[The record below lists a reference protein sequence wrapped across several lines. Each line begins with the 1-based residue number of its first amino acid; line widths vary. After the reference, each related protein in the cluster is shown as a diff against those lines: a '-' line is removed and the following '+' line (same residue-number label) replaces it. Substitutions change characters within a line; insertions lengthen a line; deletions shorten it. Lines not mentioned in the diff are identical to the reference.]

1 MTGSDPHLSSAS
13 PRFAGHRVLIT
24 GGGGFIG
31 SALAERLVDSN
42 QVTLYDQSFRNNAV
56 ALSRAWDHRSLRLVE
71 GSVLDERRLA
81 EATRGH
87 DTVVHL
93 AAVVG
98 VNNVRA
104 RGLDTIE
111 TNFTGTRN
119 LLRALDGRDG
129 LHRFVYFST
138 SEVSGINAFRAGEES
153 PATIGPV
160 GEARWTY
167 SIAKLAGEHLVYCY
181 HRERQLPTV
190 TIRPFNVFGRLRLG
204 DHAMLRF
211 IAAAQRGHPLEVHG
225 DGAQI
230 RSWCYID
237 DFVDAL
243 LRALERPAAVGQ
255 TFNIGNPRNT
265 LTIYDLA
272 RRVVSQ
278 LDSSSEIVFRKIEFS
293 DIDVRVPRMTKA
305 FELLGFQP
313 RFELAE
319 AILAT
324 AEWYADHLPADRR
337 PTDHLPADHLPAGRK
352 PTDHLPA
359 DHEPTHADSP
369 PPRPTD

>member
-1 MTGSDPHLSSAS
+1 MSGTDPPLTDPPPTEPPS
-13 PRFAGHRVLIT
+13 FAGHKVLVT

-31 SALAERLVDSN
+31 SALTERLVANN
-42 QVTLYDQSFRNNAV
+42 QVTLYDRSFHDNAV
-56 ALSRAWDHRSLRLVE
+56 ALSRAWKHPSLRLVK
-71 GSVLDERRLA
+71 GSVLDEDALA
-81 EATRGH
+81 KVAEGH
-87 DTVVHL
+87 DTIVHL

-119 LLRALDGRDG
+119 LLRAVDGRDD

-181 HRERQLPTV
+181 HRERGLPTV

-211 IAAAQRGHPLEVHG
+211 IAAAQRGEPLEVHG

-237 DFVDAL
+237 DFLDAL
-243 LRALERPAAVGQ
+243 VRALERPAAVGE

-272 RRVVSQ
+272 RRVVSL
-278 LDSSSEIVFRKIEFS
+278 LDSTSEIVFRKIDFS

-305 FELLGFQP
+305 SDLLGFQP
-313 RFELAE
+313 RIELAD

-324 AEWYADHLPADRR
+324 AEWYARNPPNGEHRPPRRR
-337 PTDHLPADHLPAGRK
+337 PDA
-352 PTDHLPA
+352 
-359 DHEPTHADSP
+359 
-369 PPRPTD
+369 

>member
-1 MTGSDPHLSSAS
+1 MTGSDPHLSPAS
-13 PRFAGHRVLIT
+13 PHFCGHRVLVT

-56 ALSRAWDHRSLRLVE
+56 ALSRAWNHRSLKLVE
-71 GSVLDERRLA
+71 GSVLDERRLV
-81 EATRGH
+81 EAARGH

-98 VNNVRA
+98 VDNVRA

-111 TNFTGTRN
+111 INFAGTRN
-119 LLRALDGRDG
+119 VLRALDGHRD

-138 SEVSGINAFRAGEES
+138 SEVSGVNAFRACEEA
-153 PATIGPV
+153 PATIGAV
-160 GEARWTY
+160 GEVRWTY

-190 TIRPFNVFGRLRLG
+190 TIRPFNVFGPLRLG

-211 IAAAQRGHPLEVHG
+211 IAAAQRGRPLEVHG

-243 LRALERPAAVGQ
+243 LRALECPAAVGE

-272 RRVVSQ
+272 RRVVS
-278 LDSSSEIVFRKIEFS
+278 LLNSTSEIVFRKIDFS

-313 RFELAE
+313 RVELAE

-324 AEWYADHLPADRR
+324 AAWYADHRPDGRQPADR
-337 PTDHLPADHLPAGRK
+337 
-352 PTDHLPA
+352 
-359 DHEPTHADSP
+359 
-369 PPRPTD
+369 

>member
-1 MTGSDPHLSSAS
+1 MTGSDPRPSLAPPS
-13 PRFAGHRVLIT
+13 FAGHRVLVT

-31 SALAERLVDSN
+31 SALAERLVDFN
-42 QVTLYDQSFRNNAV
+42 QVTLYDQSFRDNAV
-56 ALSRAWDHRSLRLVE
+56 AMSRAWKHPSVRLVE
-71 GSVLDERRLA
+71 GSVLDERALN
-81 EATRGH
+81 EVVPGH

-98 VNNVRA
+98 VDNVRA
-104 RGLDTIE
+104 RGLHTIE

-119 LLRALDGRDG
+119 LLRAVNGRDD

-181 HRERQLPTV
+181 HRERGLPTV

-211 IAAAQRGHPLEVHG
+211 IAAAQRGEPLEVHG

-237 DFVDAL
+237 DFLDAL

-272 RRVVSQ
+272 RRVVS
-278 LDSSSEIVFRKIEFS
+278 LLGSRSEIVFRKIDFS

-305 FELLGFQP
+305 SELLGFRP
-313 RFELAE
+313 RIELAD

-324 AEWYADHLPADRR
+324 ADWY
-337 PTDHLPADHLPAGRK
+337 GRN
-352 PTDHLPA
+352 PP
-359 DHEPTHADSP
+359 DSACP
-369 PPRPTD
+369 PPRHRTTA

>member
-1 MTGSDPHLSSAS
+1 MTGSDPRL
-13 PRFAGHRVLIT
+13 PPTPPLFADHRVLVT

-31 SALAERLVDSN
+31 SALAERLVHAN
-42 QVTLYDQSFRNNAV
+42 HVTLYDQSFRSNAI
-56 ALSRAWDHRSLRLVE
+56 ALSRAWNHPSLRLVK

-81 EATRGH
+81 EAARDH
-87 DTVVHL
+87 DVVVHL

-98 VNNVRA
+98 VDQVRA

-119 LLRALDGRDG
+119 LLRALDGHDG

-138 SEVSGINAFRAGEES
+138 SEVIGINAFRAGEES

-211 IAAAQRGHPLEVHG
+211 ITAAQRGDPLKVNG
-225 DGAQI
+225 DGTQI

-243 LRALERPAAVGQ
+243 LRALQHPAAVGQ

-272 RRVVSQ
+272 QRIVS
-278 LDSSSEIVFRKIEFS
+278 LLGSSSEIVFRNIDFS

-305 FELLGFQP
+305 LDLLGFQP
-313 RFELAE
+313 RVELAE

-324 AEWYADHLPADRR
+324 AEWYADHQPADQ
-337 PTDHLPADHLPAGRK
+337 PSAGHQPADHQPR
-352 PTDHLPA
+352 PDR
-359 DHEPTHADSP
+359 P
-369 PPRPTD
+369 PPRSRPAG